1 MAGKG
6 NDMQPLDIA
15 IVGCGTSGL
24 AAALFLTHRGHKV
37 TLLERFD
44 TPRPLGAGL
53 LLQPTG
59 LACLAA
65 LGLDDAVI
73 EMGAKI
79 HNLYGRTAKGRVIF
93 DITYRDLHPNRF
105 GLGIHRGA
113 LFGALYDAVQAQGI
127 RIVTNAAIADT
138 GIEGDK
144 RILHDASGTDYGAF
158 DLVIDASGAQST
170 LREKY
175 GDIKYNK
182 PYPYGAV
189 WGVCEDAGQVF
200 GKDYLQQ
207 RYDGA
212 GVMIGALAIGKRP
225 EDQKDTLAF
234 FWSLPA
240 HAYADWRAAGMDV
253 WRQRVTDYWPGIQP
267 FTDQFKTADDLTFA
281 KYSDVI
287 MRKWHGDRLVFIGD
301 AAHSTSP
308 QLGQGANLGLVD
320 ALMLADVL
328 QAADIN
334 GSLAAYS
341 AARKKHT
348 HFYQVASRW
357 LTPFFQS
364 DSRPAAFV
372 RDMTFGLMCKMPY
385 VKTQMLQT
393 LGGVKTGLFTH
404 LNPGQWHVRYDVR
417 KSQP

>member
-1 MAGKG
+1 
-6 NDMQPLDIA
+6 MQNLDIA

-24 AAALFLTHRGHKV
+24 AAALFLARRGHRV

-65 LGLDDAVI
+65 LDLDEAVI
-73 EMGAKI
+73 AAGTKI
-79 HNLYGRTAKGRVIF
+79 HHLYGRTAKGRVIF
-93 DITYRDLHPNRF
+93 DITYRALHPNRF

-113 LFGALYDAVQAQGI
+113 LFGTLYQAVRQQGI
-127 RIVTNAAIADT
+127 SVVTNAVIADSRMQV
-138 GIEGDK
+138 GK
-144 RILHDASGTDYGAF
+144 RILQDTAGTTYGGY
-158 DLVIDASGAQST
+158 DLVIDASGAQSA

-189 WGVCEDAGQVF
+189 WGVCEDAGQAF

-225 EDQKDTLAF
+225 EDGKDTLAF
-234 FWSLPA
+234 FWSLPVDT
-240 HAYADWRAAGMDV
+240 YNDWRVQGLDS
-253 WRQRVTDYWPGIQP
+253 WRQRISDYWPEMDP
-267 FTDQFKTADDLTFA
+267 FVSQFKTADDLTFA

-287 MRKWHGDRLVFIGD
+287 MRKWHDDRLVFIGD
-301 AAHSTSP
+301 AAHCTSP

-320 ALMLADVL
+320 ALVLSELL
-328 QAADIN
+328 QADDIN
-334 GSLAAYS
+334 GSIARYS

-348 HFYQVASRW
+348 YFYQVASRW

-364 DSRPAAFV
+364 DNKPAAFV
-372 RDMTFGLMCKMPY
+372 RDMTFGLMCKTPY
-385 VKTQMLQT
+385 IKTQMLQT

-404 LNPGQWHVRYDVR
+404 LNPGVWHARYDVR

>member
-1 MAGKG
+1 
-6 NDMQPLDIA
+6 MQALDIA

-24 AAALFLTHRGHKV
+24 AAALFLSRRGHHV

-73 EMGAKI
+73 GKGAKI
-79 HNLYGRTAKGRVIF
+79 HNLYGCTAKGRVIF
-93 DITYRDLHPNRF
+93 DMSYRSLHPNRF

-113 LFGALYDAVQAQGI
+113 LFGTLYDAVQTQGI
-127 RIVTNAAIADT
+127 RIVTNAALADT
-138 GIEGDK
+138 HVRGDK
-144 RILHDASGTDYGAF
+144 RVLLDAAGMDCGAF
-158 DLVIDASGAQST
+158 DLVIDASGAQSA

-175 GDIKYNK
+175 GDIKYNR

-189 WGVCEDAGQVF
+189 WGVCEDAGQGF

-212 GVMIGALAIGKRP
+212 GVMIGALTIGKRP
-225 EDQKDTLAF
+225 EDGKDTLAF
-234 FWSLPA
+234 FWSLPV

-253 WRQRVTDYWPGIQP
+253 WRKRVTDYWPEMRP
-267 FTDQFKTADDLTFA
+267 FTSQFKTADDLTFA
-281 KYSDVI
+281 RYSDVI
-287 MRKWHGDRLVFIGD
+287 MRKWHDDRLVFIGD
-301 AAHSTSP
+301 AAHCTSP

-320 ALMLADVL
+320 ALVLAEVL
-328 QAADIN
+328 QPEDIT
-334 GSLAAYS
+334 GSLARYS
-341 AARKKHT
+341 AARKRHT
-348 HFYQVASRW
+348 HFYQAASRW

-364 DSRPAAFV
+364 DNKPAAFV
-372 RDMTFGLMCKMPY
+372 RDAAFGLMCKTPY

-404 LNPGQWHVRYDVR
+404 LNPGQWHARYDVR

>member
-1 MAGKG
+1 M
-6 NDMQPLDIA
+6 DIA

-24 AAALFLTHRGHKV
+24 AAALFLTRRGHRV
-37 TLLERFD
+37 TLLERFES
-44 TPRPLGAGL
+44 PRPLGAGL

-73 EMGAKI
+73 AAGAKI
-79 HNLYGRTAKGRVIF
+79 HHLYGRTAKGRVIF
-93 DITYRDLHPNRF
+93 DITYRDMHPRRF

-113 LFGALYDAVQAQGI
+113 LFGTLYQAVQQQGI
-127 RIVTNAAIADT
+127 PVITQAAIMDSR
-138 GIEGDK
+138 IEGDK
-144 RILHDASGTDYGAF
+144 RVLQDAAGATYGGY
-158 DLVIDASGAQST
+158 DLVIDASGAQSA

-189 WGVCEDAGQVF
+189 WGVCVDEGQAF

-225 EDQKDTLAF
+225 EDNKETLAF

-240 HAYADWRAAGMDV
+240 HTYTDWHTTGLET
-253 WRQRVTDYWPGIQP
+253 WRQKVINYWAEMTP
-267 FTDQFKTADDLTFA
+267 FVDQFKTVDDLTFA

-287 MRKWHGDRLVFIGD
+287 MRKWHDDRLVFIGD
-301 AAHSTSP
+301 AAHCTSP

-320 ALMLADVL
+320 ALVLSEMLHPADV
-328 QAADIN
+328 N
-334 GSLAAYS
+334 GSLVRYS

-364 DSRPAAFV
+364 DNKPAAFV
-372 RDMTFGLMCKMPY
+372 RDMTFGLMCKTPY
-385 VKTQMLQT
+385 VKTQMLRT

-404 LNPGQWHVRYDVR
+404 LNPGIWHDRYDVR